1 MGRVLATIMAIVGMS
16 TNAGAQVPSRAA
28 LAGKL
33 TPCSIQGAR
42 PEGLC
47 GHLDVREQRARP
59 SSRTIALNVM
69 VLPATTDSVLPDPL
83 VFLAG
88 GGVAPATRYAGFL
101 TRAFARLRRTHDI
114 LLVDQRGT
122 WNSNPLACSPPGGPP
137 SSPAALNSLRQCRD
151 SLSATSD
158 LTAYTTL
165 AAVEDLDAVRAWLGY
180 STVDMYGVS
189 YGTKVAQ
196 VYVKRYP
203 EHVRSVVLY
212 GVVPV
217 SKPSQLDLARFAQ
230 TSLDTVFARCAA
242 DEQCRSAFPHV
253 RAEFDSVLARLTR
266 APASATVDGPNGP
279 MQLPIG
285 DRVFRDVI
293 QAMLGSAQG
302 SSVIPALVHHSFAGD
317 YSDVARS
324 LLGTGPPPPPPPPRG
339 VFFSILCSEA
349 IPQFTAA
356 DVAGATSGT
365 FFGDAPVRSQMASC
379 DGWPRAE
386 LPRDFWQPT
395 RADVP
400 VLAVAG
406 DLDPITPPAYAAA
419 ALAAWRNS
427 RIVVVPNRSHNDVDP
442 CITGMFEEFLM
453 AGGRASV
460 DTSCAVRPNP
470 LRFVLPDSSRGGGAM
485 RER

>member
-242 DEQCRSAFPHV
+242 DEPCRSAFPHV
-253 RAEFDSVLARLTR
+253 RAEFD
-266 APASATVDGPNGP
+266 
-279 MQLPIG
+279 Q
-285 DRVFRDVI
+285 RV
-293 QAMLGSAQG
+293 
-302 SSVIPALVHHSFAGD
+302 
-317 YSDVARS
+317 
-324 LLGTGPPPPPPPPRG
+324 
-339 VFFSILCSEA
+339 
-349 IPQFTAA
+349 
-356 DVAGATSGT
+356 
-365 FFGDAPVRSQMASC
+365 
-379 DGWPRAE
+379 
-386 LPRDFWQPT
+386 
-395 RADVP
+395 
-400 VLAVAG
+400 
-406 DLDPITPPAYAAA
+406 
-419 ALAAWRNS
+419 
-427 RIVVVPNRSHNDVDP
+427 
-442 CITGMFEEFLM
+442 
-453 AGGRASV
+453 
-460 DTSCAVRPNP
+460 
-470 LRFVLPDSSRGGGAM
+470 
-485 RER
+485 